1 MNKRVVCVCVFKHW
15 VIPSPHVVSSS
26 PVRVLEGGSWRNLV
40 FPSSISLCRGG
51 VGKLFFVKG
60 QLVNSLDFVNHM
72 VSVAKIQFC
81 C

>member
-1 MNKRVVCVCVFKHW
+1 MCLNIGASKPMC
-15 VIPSPHVVSSS
+15 VVSSS
-26 PVRVLEGGSWRNLV
+26 PIRRISLKVVLGEILV